1 MAEDLLQNTILCLS
15 FRRPGCRFDLVKS
28 IIGLVTWEEG
38 RAPFIKEQM
47 LVDRAQNN
55 SWTLDCTAPLAACE
69 EVVVSLPL
77 QAFLKA

>member
-15 FRRPGCRFDLVKS
+15 FRRAGCCFDVVKS

-38 RAPFIKEQM
+38 RAPFIQEQM
-47 LVDRAQNN
+47 LADRAQNN
-55 SWTLDCTAPLAACE
+55 SWTLDCAAALTACE
-69 EVVVSLPL
+69 KVFVSLPL